1 VTQPDPAGPDGPGPL
16 VPLAEAVE
24 GFVGLAERLVREI
37 GGHARAVAER
47 LGSGAYTPDLA
58 ARDAARSVAL
68 AVAASIRVAN
78 ELFLDAPII
87 LARPPEPKNRVTVHF
102 KLEQSYDVPCTL
114 SVARQLES
122 PFRPPDVIGERR
134 VTFKPQPLP
143 AGETEFDVLVDAT
156 RMPGVPYQ
164 GRVAVTPDG
173 GRAKATEIT
182 IVIQV
187 T

>member
-1 VTQPDPAGPDGPGPL
+1 MTQPGPAGADAPGPL

-47 LGSGAYTPDLA
+47 LDRGAYTPDLA

-78 ELFLDAPII
+78 ELLLDAPII
-87 LARPPEPKNRVTVHF
+87 LARPPEPKIIVTVHV
-102 KLEQSYDVPCTL
+102 KLDEPYDVPCIL
-114 SVARQLES
+114 RVAKELAS
-122 PFRPPDVIGERR
+122 PFRPPDVICERR

-143 AGETEFDVLVDAT
+143 AGETEFNVLVDAT

-164 GRVAVTPDG
+164 GKIAVTPDG

>member
-1 VTQPDPAGPDGPGPL
+1 MTRPDPAGPDGPGPL

-87 LARPPEPKNRVTVHF
+87 LARPPEPKNPVTVHV
-102 KLEQSYDVPCTL
+102 KLDKSYDVPCTL
-114 SVARQLES
+114 IARQLRS
-122 PFRPPDVIGERR
+122 PFRSHDVIGARR

-143 AGETEFDVLVDAT
+143 ARETEFDVLVDAT

-164 GRVAVTPDG
+164 GRVAVRPHG
-173 GRAKATEIT
+173 GSAKAREFP
-182 IVIQV
+182 IVILV